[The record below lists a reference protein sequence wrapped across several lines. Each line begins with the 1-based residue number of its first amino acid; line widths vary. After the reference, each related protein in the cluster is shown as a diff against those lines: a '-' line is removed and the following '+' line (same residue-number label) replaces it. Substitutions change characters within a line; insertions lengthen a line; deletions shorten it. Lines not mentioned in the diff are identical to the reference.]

1 MTTSPAA
8 APAPEPGRTSLT
20 AVPAVAA
27 VPVLSR
33 DEALEVAGE
42 IAAELAATSLERD
55 RDRVLPE
62 RELDR
67 LSASGLLAVTVPTEH
82 SGADLPAEVLVE
94 VFRILATGDP
104 SVAQVPHS
112 HFVYV
117 NALRH
122 QGTREQQWFFFRE
135 VLAGKRFGNAQSET
149 GTRHVRDIRT
159 TLTPA
164 GNGRWTLD
172 GTKGYSTGALFA
184 DWIPVLARQD
194 TLAAPGTG
202 PLHVA
207 WVERRAPGVTVT
219 DDWNGMG
226 QRTTASGTVQLD
238 QVEVS
243 ADRITPYHLTFEG
256 PQTYGAFAQ
265 VLHAAIDVGIAR
277 AALTEAADFVRTTSR
292 PYPDAGV
299 DRAADDP
306 LVVQALGRMELDVRA
321 SEALLHEA
329 GRAVDRANAD
339 LDAASAAA
347 ASLAVAA
354 ARAHSAQVSVEV
366 SSRLFEVAGTRS
378 ALDTL
383 NLDRHWRNARTHTL
397 HDPAA
402 WKVQHL
408 GRHALDGTPP
418 PNHGQL

>member
-1 MTTSPAA
+1 MSTSPAA
-8 APAPEPGRTSLT
+8 APATEVGRTSP
-20 AVPAVAA
+20 VA

-33 DEALEVAGE
+33 DEALEVAAE
-42 IAAELAATSLERD
+42 VAAELAATSLDRD
-55 RDRVLPE
+55 RDRLLPE

-67 LSASGLLAVTVPTEH
+67 LSASGLLAVTVPAEH
-82 SGADLPAEVLVE
+82 GGADLPAAVLVE

-164 GNGRWTLD
+164 GNGRWTLH

-226 QRTTASGTVQLD
+226 QRTTASGTVHLD
-238 QVEVS
+238 QVKVH
-243 ADRITPYHLTFEG
+243 ADRITPYHLTFAG

-277 AALTEAADFVRTTSR
+277 AALTEAADFVRTSSR

-321 SEALLHEA
+321 SEALLNEA

-339 LDAASAAA
+339 LDAESAAA

>member
-1 MTTSPAA
+1 MSTTSAPMREPARLGVAA
-8 APAPEPGRTSLT
+8 ATVPVLTSDE
-20 AVPAVAA
+20 AVAVAA
-27 VPVLSR
+27 
-33 DEALEVAGE
+33 D

-55 RDRVLPE
+55 RDRLLPAP
-62 RELDR
+62 ELVR
-67 LSASGLLAVTVPTEH
+67 LSASGLLAVTVPAERG
-82 SGADLPAEVLVE
+82 GADLDVETLVE
-94 VFRILATGDP
+94 VFRILAAGDP

-117 NALRH
+117 NAMRH
-122 QGTREQQWFFFRE
+122 QGTPGQQAFFFGE
-135 VLAGKRFGNAQSET
+135 VMAGKRFGNAQSEV

-159 TLTPA
+159 ALTPV
-164 GNGRWTLD
+164 GGGRWRLS

-184 DWIPVLARQD
+184 DWIPVLAHRD

-207 WVERRAPGVTVT
+207 WVRRGAPGVTVT

-226 QRTTASGTVQLD
+226 QRTTASGTVDLVD
-238 QVEVS
+238 VEVH
-243 ADRITPYHLTFEG
+243 DDHITPYHLTFAG

-265 VLHAAIDVGIAR
+265 VLHAALDVGIAR
-277 AALTEAADFVRTTSR
+277 AALRDAAAFVRTTSR

-299 DRAADDP
+299 ERAADDP
-306 LVVQALGRMELDVRA
+306 LVVQALGQMEVDVRA
-321 SEALLHEA
+321 AEALLREA
-329 GRAVDRANAD
+329 GRTVDAANAD
-339 LDAASAAA
+339 LTADSAAS

-354 ARAHSAQVSVEV
+354 VRALSARVCVEV
-366 SSRLFEVAGTRS
+366 ASRLFEVAGTRS
-378 ALDTL
+378 ALDSL
-383 NLDRHWRNARTHTL
+383 NLHRHWRNARTHTL

-408 GRHALDGTPP
+408 GRYVVDGTPP

>member
-1 MTTSPAA
+1 
-8 APAPEPGRTSLT
+8 
-20 AVPAVAA
+20 
-27 VPVLSR
+27 
-33 DEALEVAGE
+33 
-42 IAAELAATSLERD
+42 
-55 RDRVLPE
+55 VLPE

-67 LSASGLLAVTVPTEH
+67 LSASGLLAITVPGEH
-82 SGADLPAEVLVE
+82 GGADLPTEVLVE

-117 NALRH
+117 NAMRY
-122 QGTREQQWFFFRE
+122 QGTPEQQRFFFGE
-135 VLAGKRFGNAQSET
+135 VLAGKRFGNAQSEV

-159 TLTPA
+159 SLTPA
-164 GNGRWTLD
+164 GQGRWILN

-184 DWIPVLARQD
+184 HWIPVLAHKD
-194 TLAAPGTG
+194 TLAAPGAG

-207 WVERRAPGVTVT
+207 WVERHAPGVTVT

-226 QRTTASGTVQLD
+226 QRTTASGTVELD
-238 QVEVS
+238 DVVVDD
-243 ADRITPYHLTFEG
+243 ACITPYHLTFEG

-265 VLHAAIDVGIAR
+265 VLHAALDVGIAR
-277 AALTEAADFVRTTSR
+277 AALRDAADFVRTTSR

-306 LVVQALGRMELDVRA
+306 LVVQALGRMEVDVRA
-321 SEALLHEA
+321 AEALLREA
-329 GRAVDRANAD
+329 GRAVDDAD
-339 LDAASAAA
+339 LDLTAATAAT

-354 ARAHSAQVSVEV
+354 IRAHSAEVAVDV

-378 ALDTL
+378 ALDSL
-383 NLDRHWRNARTHTL
+383 NLNRHWRNARTHTL

-408 GRHALDGTPP
+408 GRYVVDGTPP